1 MRQRLIAACIVAAML
16 PCISTKAE
24 DITTRVK
31 KAVERNTLDQPG
43 TKPFHLKA
51 ILSPSF
57 ERDNSSGRSGEVEIW
72 WFSPDNWRREVR
84 SPEFHQIEIVHD
96 GKVWQKNEGDYF
108 PEWLR
113 ETAVAL
119 VKPVPDLD
127 KTLRYVKTGEEKNLG
142 GTHVSWVEMGTDG
155 TVKTGEEKH
164 QLVETHV
171 SWVVMGTDGTVSK
184 GIGAG
189 LDLAPNGVTFAS
201 GIGYDAGLSELT
213 DFHGRYIARKVTSGG
228 GGAEVTARVTSLE
241 DLNES
246 PSRLLDPGPNPSDP
260 ILETAVVD
268 EIAVRKNLLPQEVSG
283 WPTLE
288 QGPLEGVLLAE
299 VVIDREGKIRDMGS
313 LLSDN
318 PGLSDAARDRIRRMR
333 FKPYLVN
340 GLPAQVVTTITMP
353 FKTSRPAGVESFES
367 ARTYFEHGRKAD
379 FPAAASKQP
388 YILQAEFKTRGS
400 SGAVETGTYT
410 DTWLSDSQWR
420 REAVVGNSRVIRTRN
435 GEKRYV
441 VTEGPEVPLLRL
453 VLINMEPIPAIDT
466 FVESD
471 WRIKRDVVG
480 GVAAIRVARGYE
492 NPDGTPDPKQFNAYW
507 FDNSGRLL
515 QTFSNG
521 LEVRLQDFQ
530 SFNDVS
536 VPRRIDVLNGGKL
549 GMQMSVTSLEPAG
562 TVSPAIFVLK
572 GHEWVRQFTA
582 EVR

>member
-1 MRQRLIAACIVAAML
+1 VYIAAMRQRLIAACIVAAML
-16 PCISTKAE
+16 PCISIKAE
-24 DITTRVK
+24 DITTRVR

-51 ILSPSF
+51 VLAPSF
-57 ERDNSSGRSGEVEIW
+57 ERDKSSGRSGEVEIW
-72 WFSPDNWRREVR
+72 WFSPDNWHREVR

-96 GKVWQKNEGDYF
+96 GKVWQKNDGDYF

-119 VKPVPDLD
+119 IKPVPDLD
-127 KTLRYVKTGEEKNLG
+127 RTLRYVKTGEEKTLPG
-142 GTHVSWVEMGTDG
+142 EMTHISWVEMGSDG
-155 TVKTGEEKH
+155 TA
-164 QLVETHV
+164 
-171 SWVVMGTDGTVSK
+171 SK

-189 LDLAPNGVTFAS
+189 ISLGAHGVTFAS

-213 DFHGRYIARKVTSGG
+213 DFHGRSVARKVTSGG
-228 GGAEVTARVTSLE
+228 GGAEVTARITVLE
-241 DLNES
+241 DLRDS
-246 PSRLLDPGPNPSDP
+246 PSGILDPGANPSDP

-268 EIAVRKNLLPQEVSG
+268 EVALRKNLLPQEAAG

-299 VVIDREGKIRDMGS
+299 VVIDREGKVRDMGS

-318 PGLSDAARDRIRRMR
+318 PGLSDAARGRIGRMR

-340 GLPAQVVTTITMP
+340 GLPAQAVTTITMP

-367 ARTYFEHGRKAD
+367 ARAYFERGRKAD
-379 FPAAASKQP
+379 FPAAASQQP
-388 YILQAEFKTRGS
+388 YILRAEFKTRGS

-435 GEKRYV
+435 GEKRYMIA
-441 VTEGPEVPLLRL
+441 EGPEVPLLRL
-453 VLINMEPIPAIDT
+453 VLIDMEPIPAIDT

-471 WRIKRDVVG
+471 WRIKRDAVD

-492 NPDGTPDPKQFNAYW
+492 NPDGTPDLKQFNAYW
-507 FDNSGRLL
+507 FDDSGRLL
-515 QTFSNG
+515 KTFSNG
-521 LEVRLQDFQ
+521 LEMRHRDFQ
-530 SFNDVS
+530 SYNDVS

-549 GMQMSVTSLEPAG
+549 GMQMSVTNLEAAG